1 MVLTAALALATAAA
15 GCVHGPKLPEADSPA
30 AQLYV
35 ARCGVCHGVYSPGTM
50 TAAMWS
56 TQVDAMMQEM
66 AEAGTPPLAPEE
78 RRQILGYLTRNA
90 GKD

>member
-1 MVLTAALALATAAA
+1 MAAALAFTAAAA
-15 GCVHGPKLPEADSPA
+15 GCVHGPTLPEANSPA

-35 ARCGVCHGVYSPGTM
+35 ARCGVCHGVYAPGTM

-56 TQVDAMMQEM
+56 TQVDAMMQQM
-66 AEAGTPPLAPEE
+66 AEAGTPLTPEE
-78 RRQILGYLTRNA
+78 RRQILAYLTRNA